1 MRNKKESGRSDHSL
15 LIVRDIF
22 AGIAWAGIA
31 PVGTGTG
38 CTHNL
43 VGQT

>member
-15 LIVRDIF
+15 LIVRGIF

-31 PVGTGTG
+31 PVGTG